1 MFQDGQYFLVWG
13 GTHQHSWMKPDKLRD
28 FRDTAP
34 EFSAL
39 IRADKK
45 SDFRE
50 AVDEASQG
58 RLKEWDRAQTAKGR
72 AAAAPAVLAENKQW
86 FWTEEEER
94 ALVRL
99 VDEEGGGDW
108 EGKADRLGTGR
119 GVGSVRSRWFDFIK
133 PRMRENDGKYAFI
146 APARF
151 ADQPG
156 EPWRKDEARKRRN
169 RSDDSPA
176 RPSAKRPKQTAG
188 SSKEQSPQP
197 DRRRKANQHT
207 KPEMNSDLQESAPPR
222 RFQHPTDRP
231 ETGLESRRR
240 AVTRRPA
247 GSSTDSETV
256 ESRRTIRKPAGWST
270 GMIDLARPGHGSPT
284 EVRNTHR
291 HTQTHTDTHRHTQT
305 HTDPTGNFPS
315 PVVSSY

>member
-13 GTHQHSWMKPDKLRD
+13 GTHQHSWIKPDKLRD

-39 IRADKK
+39 IRADKRN
-45 SDFRE
+45 DFRE
-50 AVDEASQG
+50 AVDEASKG

-72 AAAAPAVLAENKQW
+72 AAAPAVLAENKQW

-133 PRMRENDGKYAFI
+133 PRMRENNGKYAFI

-207 KPEMNSDLQESAPPR
+207 KPEMNSDLQASAPPR

-240 AVTRRPA
+240 AA
-247 GSSTDSETV
+247 
-256 ESRRTIRKPAGWST
+256 RKPAGWST

-284 EVRNTHR
+284 EVR
-291 HTQTHTDTHRHTQT
+291 QTHTDTHRHTQIRRALSLPQSFLRT
-305 HTDPTGNFPS
+305 EL
-315 PVVSSY
+315 VSRCGAGEAVR